1 VSITNAETVES
12 GFVSGVYRFIF
23 LTLQLNDECH
33 HSQVAKR
40 MGDSCTQVGEPA
52 VEKTG
57 RPEGLPRTAV
67 IERLCRRASK
77 KPQLAHSQPS
87 GRQT

>member
-1 VSITNAETVES
+1 
-12 GFVSGVYRFIF
+12 
-23 LTLQLNDECH
+23 
-33 HSQVAKR
+33 

-67 IERLCRRASK
+67 IKRLCRRASGCK
-77 KPQLAHSQPS
+77 KATSLRILY
-87 GRQT
+87 RQVAKPGEIGVRPRLVHQCILVV

>member
-1 VSITNAETVES
+1 MYLI
-12 GFVSGVYRFIF
+12 IF
-23 LTLQLNDECH
+23 GLYSSDKYH
-33 HSQVAKR
+33 HSNVAKR

-67 IERLCRRASK
+67 IKRLCARELLQNAASLRIS
-77 KPQLAHSQPS
+77 PPS
-87 GRQT
+87 GRQTRIAM